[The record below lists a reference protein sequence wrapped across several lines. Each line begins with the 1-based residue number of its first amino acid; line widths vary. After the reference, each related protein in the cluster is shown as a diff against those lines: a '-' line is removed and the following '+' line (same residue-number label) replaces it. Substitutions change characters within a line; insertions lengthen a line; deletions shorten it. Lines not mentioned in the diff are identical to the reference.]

1 MRGRPPRSWGPC
13 SLYYAIRKATFPRR
27 HTTEQRHQLTPAPP
41 AVPLKERP
49 RKKRNREQK
58 TRSFTLFVRG
68 QSVLFLRDVVSLQQE
83 EGTVS
88 PASGEGSAQ
97 ETRRRAAPPPAQ
109 EGESPQETRA
119 GPAPCARGVSPSRG
133 RKYGWALSN
142 MDVNWAVLK
151 GELSTRG
158 LKTESF
164 FLRAFKCRA

>member
-1 MRGRPPRSWGPC
+1 M
-13 SLYYAIRKATFPRR
+13 
-27 HTTEQRHQLTPAPP
+27 
-41 AVPLKERP
+41 KERP

-88 PASGEGSAQ
+88 PASGEGSAGDTA
-97 ETRRRAAPPPAQ
+97 EGSAAARPGRRK
-109 EGESPQETRA
+109 SQETRA
-119 GPAPCARGVSPSRG
+119 APAPCARGVSPSRG

-142 MDVNWAVLK
+142 MDLNWAVLK

-164 FLRAFKCRA
+164 FPRAFKCRA

>member
-1 MRGRPPRSWGPC
+1 M
-13 SLYYAIRKATFPRR
+13 
-27 HTTEQRHQLTPAPP
+27 
-41 AVPLKERP
+41 
-49 RKKRNREQK
+49 
-58 TRSFTLFVRG
+58 RG

-88 PASGEGSAQ
+88 PASGKGAQ

-151 GELSTRG
+151 VYSWAEDGVILP
-158 LKTESF
+158 ESV
-164 FLRAFKCRA
+164 